1 MGKPRNIGPEIKKL
15 HKKGYSYNKIV
26 EILGCSKGTVGYH
39 LTPNEKR
46 RAKRRLVDLRKDP
59 LYRRSM
65 QWNFESKRSKKL
77 LEQCNGKRSD
87 AIRLIMKN
95 QNYLDP
101 YTGRPLL
108 SESEV
113 HLDHKIPQNSPHF
126 GSNEITNC
134 EVLNPES
141 NQAKSNMTPDE
152 FLNFCKEVVSY
163 NNKKIKNVY
172 SADTNKLTEAGGP
185 YKVKVTIHD

>member
-1 MGKPRNIGPEIKKL
+1 MGKPRNIGPQIKKL
-15 HKKGYSYNKIV
+15 HKQGYSYNKIV

-46 RAKRRLVDLRKDP
+46 RARKRLKDRRKDP

-65 QWNFESKRSKKL
+65 QWNYESKESKKL
-77 LEQCNGKRSD
+77 LEQCNDKRSD
-87 AIRLIMKN
+87 VIRLIMKK

-108 SESEV
+108 SEADV
-113 HLDHKIPQNSPHF
+113 HLDHRIPKGDPHY

-134 EVLNPES
+134 DVLNPET
-141 NQAKSNMTPDE
+141 NQAKSNKTDKE
-152 FLNFCKEVVSY
+152 FIQFCKDVVD
-163 NNKKIKNVY
+163 NHKN
-172 SADTNKLTEAGGP
+172 
-185 YKVKVTIHD
+185 